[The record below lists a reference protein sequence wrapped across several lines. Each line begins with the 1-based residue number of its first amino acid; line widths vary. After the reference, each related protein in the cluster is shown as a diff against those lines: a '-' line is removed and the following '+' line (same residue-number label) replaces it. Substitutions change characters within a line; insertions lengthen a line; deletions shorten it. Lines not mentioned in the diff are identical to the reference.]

1 MKAIIVDDEPK
12 AIELLQGYL
21 LHFPQVELMSTFRN
35 GLKALAYMQE
45 NPVDLVFLDINMPH
59 LSGISLSKMLE
70 KSIKVI
76 FITAH
81 AEYAPESYD
90 VEAVDYLMKPVSF
103 ERFTKAIQKVLRS
116 KPVVQDNSTANA
128 EAINLK
134 STGNVYRVLLADIL
148 YLEKAANYMAYHLLN
163 KKILIRQS
171 AAEALEELPAYFIQV
186 HKSFIVNSTKIDYYN
201 KDEIDIG
208 GIKVPIG
215 NMHRDRFLNLLIKK

>member
-128 EAINLK
+128 PAMF
-134 STGNVYRVLLADIL
+134 TVY
-148 YLEKAANYMAYHLLN
+148 
-163 KKILIRQS
+163 
-171 AAEALEELPAYFIQV
+171 F
-186 HKSFIVNSTKIDYYN
+186 
-201 KDEIDIG
+201 
-208 GIKVPIG
+208 
-215 NMHRDRFLNLLIKK
+215 